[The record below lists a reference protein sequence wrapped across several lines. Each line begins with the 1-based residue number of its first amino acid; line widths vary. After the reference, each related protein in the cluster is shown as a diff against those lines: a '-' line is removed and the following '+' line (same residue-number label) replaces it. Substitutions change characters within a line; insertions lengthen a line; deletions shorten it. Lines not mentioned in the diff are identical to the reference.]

1 MTKRKRTNKNL
12 QNTTQKTKARPTRI
26 PLKSGGELKCSG
38 RVYNSCSSSCTLRV
52 AVYQIFIYLG
62 VASEYIDIANP
73 SFLLGKLMGT
83 GVSQFCDTNQTH
95 NWPRGTTH
103 VWSLPRTLRVNHNLS
118 ATPNKK
124 RVFWQWKSVACCKAK
139 YSDPIHKLA
148 SFP

>member
-26 PLKSGGELKCSG
+26 PLKTGGELKCSG
-38 RVYNSCSSSCTLRV
+38 RVDNSCSSSCTLRV

-83 GVSQFCDTNQTH
+83 SFATRIKHTIGPMGRLMF
-95 NWPRGTTH
+95 GAYH
-103 VWSLPRTLRVNHNLS
+103 VLCT
-118 ATPNKK
+118 
-124 RVFWQWKSVACCKAK
+124 
-139 YSDPIHKLA
+139 
-148 SFP
+148 